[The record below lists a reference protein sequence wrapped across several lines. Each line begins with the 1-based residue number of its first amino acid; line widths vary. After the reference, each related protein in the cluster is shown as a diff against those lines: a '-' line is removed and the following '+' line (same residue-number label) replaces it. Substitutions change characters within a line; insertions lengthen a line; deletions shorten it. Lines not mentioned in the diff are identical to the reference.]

1 MAKRRMGYLWLV
13 LLAAG
18 IVAALTW
25 GLWPRPMKVDGATV
39 KPGTVVVSVR
49 EDGRTRVR
57 ERYVVSSPLTGQ
69 LLRIDLDPGD
79 PVEKQSTILATL
91 QAADP
96 GLLDARTR
104 TEAIARIRA
113 AGALV
118 KQAEA
123 AVEKARQAV
132 DLASDEYDR
141 AVALLQ
147 SNVLKREEFDQAEHR
162 FRMAQADLRSTE
174 FALEVAMFER
184 EQAEAAFVRDYRNG
198 EPASDDSGASEGSS
212 EIPSDVDAPMTET
225 EDGTATLD
233 MEETLSN
240 SDGAEPS
247 EPEQILVMT
256 APVSGRVLR
265 VFQESAGP
273 VQVGTP
279 LLELGDPVDLEVEV
293 DVLSEDAVRIQPGA
307 HVIIDQWGGEGQL
320 LGVVSRVEPAAF
332 VKVSALGVEEQRVNV
347 IIDFREPPE
356 RYSALGDGYRIEG
369 AIEVAR
375 AENVLTVPADALF
388 REGEQWAL
396 FVVEDGV
403 ARKKI
408 VEVGLSDGLITEI
421 LSGAVADQVIISHP
435 SNQLSDGSS
444 VEVRE

>member
-13 LLAAG
+13 LLATG

-25 GLWPRPMKVDGATV
+25 GMWPRPMKVDGATV
-39 KPGTVVVSVR
+39 KAGTVVVSVR

-69 LLRIDLDPGD
+69 LLRIDLDPEIPSRSNRRSSRLCKRLIQD
-79 PVEKQSTILATL
+79 YSTPALAPKRSPAFEPL
-91 QAADP
+91 
-96 GLLDARTR
+96 
-104 TEAIARIRA
+104 
-113 AGALV
+113 ALV